1 MRSRD
6 LLRSLGMPA
15 DATKEVAR
23 LEKSLHELKQDV
35 DSALRAFV
43 ARTARTREPFELGQ
57 ARSPDAAPGQRQP
70 GALPPA
76 ARSDPGTFDP
86 SSTYVCLSPSGGARA
101 IEVTPEFWS
110 SIDEREELHDG
121 RLLAVFACDEDWGH
135 WEMHP
140 HGEEVLVLLSGT
152 VTMVFEESGGSRDVE
167 LQPGRACIVPA
178 GTWHRATV
186 RVPGRL
192 LAITY
197 GRGTAHR
204 ER

>member
-1 MRSRD
+1 MRSRN

-15 DATKEVAR
+15 DAGKEVAR

-43 ARTARTREPFELGQ
+43 ARTARTRELHELGS
-57 ARSPDAAPGQRQP
+57 ARPDPEPERRP
-70 GALPPA
+70 SGALPPA
-76 ARSDPGTFDP
+76 PRSEPESFDP

-101 IEVTPEFWS
+101 MEVTPEFWS
-110 SIDEREELHDG
+110 TINEREELRDG
-121 RLLAVFACDEDWGH
+121 RLVAVFTCDEDWAH

-140 HGEEVLVLLSGT
+140 HGEEVLVLLSGS
-152 VTMVFEESGGSRDVE
+152 VTMVFEESGGPRDVE
-167 LQPGRACIVPA
+167 LQPGRACIVPP

-186 RVPGRL
+186 PVPSRL

-197 GRGTAHR
+197 GRGTEHR
-204 ER
+204 GR

>member
-15 DATKEVAR
+15 DAAKEVAR

-43 ARTARTREPFELGQ
+43 ARTARTGERLELGQ
-57 ARSPDAAPGQRQP
+57 ARPADAAPEPRQP
-70 GALPPA
+70 GALSPA
-76 ARSDPGTFDP
+76 PRSEPGSFDL
-86 SSTYVCLSPSGGARA
+86 SSRYVCLSPSGGASA

-110 SIDEREELHDG
+110 TIAEREELREG
-121 RLLAVFACDEDWGH
+121 RLVAVSACDEDWAH

-140 HGEEVLVLLSGT
+140 HGEEVLVLLSGM
-152 VTMVFEESGGSRDVE
+152 VTMVFEENGGPRDVE
-167 LQPGRACIVPA
+167 LQPGRACIVPS

-197 GRGTAHR
+197 GRGTEHR
-204 ER
+204 AR

>member
-15 DATKEVAR
+15 DAAKEVAR

-43 ARTARTREPFELGQ
+43 ARTGRTRELLELGQ
-57 ARSPDAAPGQRQP
+57 ARPPEAPPEQPRALAPAPGSEP
-70 GALPPA
+70 
-76 ARSDPGTFDP
+76 SSFDP
-86 SSTYVCLSPSGGARA
+86 SSTYICLSPSGGARA

-110 SIDEREELHDG
+110 TMSDREELRDG
-121 RLLAVFACDEDWGH
+121 RLVAVFACEEDWGH

-140 HGEEVLVLLSGT
+140 HGEEVLVLLSGK
-152 VTMVFEESGGSRDVE
+152 VTMVFEESGGPRDVE
-167 LQPGRACIVPA
+167 LQPGRACIVPP
-178 GTWHRATV
+178 GTWHRAMA
-186 RVPGRL
+186 RVPSRL

-204 ER
+204 KR

>member
-15 DATKEVAR
+15 DAAKEVAR

-43 ARTARTREPFELGQ
+43 ARTARTREPLELGQ
-57 ARSPDAAPGQRQP
+57 ARPADAEPERSQP

-76 ARSDPGTFDP
+76 PRGEPGSFDP

-101 IEVTPEFWS
+101 MEVTPEFWHT
-110 SIDEREELHDG
+110 INEREELRDG
-121 RLLAVFACDEDWGH
+121 RLVAVFAWNEDWAH

-140 HGEEVLVLLSGT
+140 HGEEVLLLLSGR
-152 VTMVFEESGGSRDVE
+152 VTMVFEESGALRDVE
-167 LQPGRACIVPA
+167 LHPGRACIVPS

-186 RVPGRL
+186 PLPSRL